1 MSVVTADRKLGD
13 ETDGARSRGVNRRS
27 FLRKTAAGAGGL
39 LIGFY
44 LPSRSRLKADA
55 GEAKLNAF
63 VHVGSD
69 DHVTLFIH
77 KAEMGQ
83 GTVTSLSMLL
93 AEELECDWKK
103 IRTEFPGVSRE
114 YGAFQGVVGSAS
126 IRSSWTQL
134 RQAGASAREMLIAA
148 AAQRWGVDKSMCR
161 AENNSVINTS
171 SNAKLSYGALAED
184 AAKMPVPANVT
195 LKDAKD
201 FRLIGKATKRLDTP
215 SKVDGTATFGIDV
228 QRPGMQYAVI
238 ARCPVF
244 GGKVASFDA
253 SKTKTVP
260 GVKSVV
266 QISNGVA
273 VLADNTW
280 NAMEGRRALTVQ
292 WDEGPTASMNSARLS
307 QIFADKL
314 QQPGSVARKDGDA
327 AAAISNGSKKIDST
341 YEVPFLAHAPM
352 EPMNCTA
359 DVRADSCEVWASTQM
374 QSPARDAAAKITG
387 LNPEKVQVHTE
398 FMGGGFGR
406 RGQVDFINEAVE
418 VSKAAGIPVK
428 VTWSR
433 EDDLQQ
439 DQYRPASAC
448 RFSGA
453 LDAEGWP
460 VALTARIACPPFGG
474 LQNGVSRTGVEGV
487 STMPYGL
494 ANFLCDYHAIDA
506 GIPVNYWRSV
516 GYSQNTFFIESFL
529 DELAAAGG
537 KDPVELRRKMLAS
550 VPRLRAALELAADKA
565 GWGKP
570 LPAGRGRGVS
580 VVNNVGSFTAQIAE
594 VSVNAGKIRVNR
606 VVCAVDCGQV
616 VNPAGVEQQIQ
627 SAIVFGLTA
636 ALKGGITI
644 DRGRVQQ
651 ENFHQYEVLRI
662 DEMPVIEVHMV
673 PSSAAPGGIGE
684 AGTPGIAPAVINAI
698 FAATGKRIRRLPVRA
713 EDLA

>member
-1 MSVVTADRKLGD
+1 M
-13 ETDGARSRGVNRRS
+13 NRRG
-27 FLRKTAAGAGGL
+27 FLKSTAGGL
-39 LIGFY
+39 VVAFH
-44 LPSRSRLKADA
+44 LPIRSKADA
-55 GEAKLNAF
+55 PAKLNAF
-63 VHVGSD
+63 VHIGSND
-69 DHVTLFIH
+69 TVTLFIH

-93 AEELECDWKK
+93 AEELECAWKD
-103 IRTEFPGVSRE
+103 IRSEFPGVSRE

-126 IRSSWTQL
+126 IRSSWEPL
-134 RQAGASAREMLIAA
+134 RKAGATAREMLIAA
-148 AAQRWGVDKSMCR
+148 AAQRWNVDRTKCR
-161 AENNSVINTS
+161 AENSAVVNSDTGHQF
-171 SNAKLSYGALAED
+171 SYGSLADD
-184 AAKMPVPANVT
+184 AAKLPVPASVT
-195 LKDAKD
+195 LKDRTQ
-201 FRLIGKATKRLDTP
+201 FRLIGKPTRRLDTP
-215 SKVDGTATFGIDV
+215 SKVDGSATFGIDV
-228 QRPGMQYAVI
+228 RRPGMLYAVV

-253 SKTKTVP
+253 SKTRQVP
-260 GVKSVV
+260 GVRNAI

-280 NAMEGRRALTVQ
+280 NAMEGRRALAIQ
-292 WDEGPTASMNSARLS
+292 WDEGPTAAMNSARLS
-307 QIFADKL
+307 TIFADKL
-314 QQPGSVARKDGDA
+314 QQPGAIARKEGDA
-327 AAAISNGSKKIDST
+327 ATAMANAAKRIDAT

-352 EPMNCTA
+352 EPLNCVA

-374 QSPARDAAAKITG
+374 QTSARDVAVKITG
-387 LNPEKVQVHTE
+387 LKPENVQVHTE

-406 RGQVDFINEAVE
+406 RGQVDFISEAVE
-418 VSKAAGIPVK
+418 VSKAAGVPVK

-439 DQYRPASAC
+439 DMYRPASAC
-448 RFSGA
+448 RFAGV
-453 LDAEGWP
+453 LDTEGWP
-460 VALTARIACPPFGG
+460 VAVTARIACPPFGG
-474 LQNGVSRTGVEGV
+474 LRDGVARTGVEGV
-487 STMPYGL
+487 ATMPYGV
-494 ANFLCDYHAIDA
+494 ANFLCDYHAVEA

-516 GYSQNTFFIESFL
+516 GYSQNTFFMESFI

-537 KDPVELRRKMLAS
+537 KDPVELRLRMLAD
-550 VPRLRAALELAADKA
+550 VPRLRAALQLAADKA

-570 LPAGRGRGVS
+570 LPAARARGVA

-594 VSVNAGKIRVNR
+594 ISTAAGKVRVHR

-616 VNPAGVEQQIQ
+616 VNPSGVEQQIQ

-684 AGTPGIAPAVINAI
+684 AGTPGIAPAVTNAL
-698 FAATGKRIRRLPVRA
+698 FAATGRRVRQLPIRA
-713 EDLA
+713 ADLV

>member
-1 MSVVTADRKLGD
+1 MTTARPLAPCVSLGLERKLD
-13 ETDGARSRGVNRRS
+13 RRS
-27 FLRKTAAGAGGL
+27 FLRNTAAGAGGL

-44 LPSRSRLKADA
+44 LPSQSRLKADA
-55 GEAKLNAF
+55 VASKLNAY

-69 DHVTLFIH
+69 DTVALFIH

-114 YGAFQGVVGSAS
+114 YGFQGVVGSAS
-126 IRSSWTQL
+126 IRSSWTPL

-148 AAQRWGVDKSMCR
+148 AAKKWGVDPSACR

-171 SNAKLSYGALAED
+171 SGAKLSFGSLAEE
-184 AAKMPVPANVT
+184 ASKLPVPANVT
-195 LKDAKD
+195 LKDPKQ

-228 QRPGMQYAVI
+228 RRPGMQYAVI

-253 SKTKTVP
+253 SKAKAVP

-266 QISNGVA
+266 QVSNGVA

-280 NAMEGRRALTVQ
+280 NAMEGRRALAIQ
-292 WDEGPTASMNSARLS
+292 WDEGPTAAMNSTLLS
-307 QIFADKL
+307 QMFADKI
-314 QQPGSVARKDGDA
+314 QQPGAVARKDGDA
-327 AAAISNGSKKIDST
+327 AAAIANATKKIDAT

-352 EPMNCTA
+352 EPMNCAA

-374 QSPARDAAAKITG
+374 QTSARDTAVKITG
-387 LNPEKVQVHTE
+387 LKPESVQLHTE

-406 RGQVDFINEAVE
+406 RGQVDFISEAVE
-418 VSKAAGIPVK
+418 VSKAAGVPVK

-433 EDDLQQ
+433 EDDLQH
-439 DQYRPASAC
+439 DMYRPASAC

-453 LDAEGWP
+453 LDADGWP
-460 VALTARIACPPFGG
+460 VAVTARIACPPFGG
-474 LQNGVSRTGVEGV
+474 LQNGVSRNGVEGV
-487 STMPYGL
+487 STMPYSV
-494 ANFLCDYHAIDA
+494 ANFLCDYHAVDA
-506 GIPVNYWRSV
+506 GIPVTYWRSV

-529 DELAAAGG
+529 DELAALGG
-537 KDPVELRRKMLAS
+537 KDPVEVRLRMLANQ
-550 VPRLRAALELAADKA
+550 PRLRAALELAADKA

-570 LPAGRGRGVS
+570 LPAGRARGVS

-594 VSVNAGKIRVNR
+594 VSAAGGKIKVHR

-662 DEMPVIEVHMV
+662 EEMPVVEVHMV

-684 AGTPGIAPAVINAI
+684 AGTPGIAPAVTNAL
-698 FAATGKRIRRLPVRA
+698 FAATGKRVRRLPILA
-713 EDLA
+713 ADLA

>member
-1 MSVVTADRKLGD
+1 MTTARIEKGLD
-13 ETDGARSRGVNRRS
+13 RRS

-39 LIGFY
+39 LVGFY
-44 LPSRSRLKADA
+44 LPSRSRLKADT
-55 GEAKLNAF
+55 GESKLNAF
-63 VHVGSD
+63 VHVGPD

-134 RQAGASAREMLIAA
+134 RQAGATAREMLIAA
-148 AAQRWGVDKSMCR
+148 AAQRWGVDKSTCR

-171 SNAKLSYGALAED
+171 SNAKLSFGALAED
-184 AAKMPVPANVT
+184 AAKIAPPATVT
-195 LKDAKD
+195 LKDPKD
-201 FRLIGKATKRLDTP
+201 FRLIGKPTKRLDTP

-228 QRPGMQYAVI
+228 RRPGMQYAVI

-253 SKTKTVP
+253 SKTKLVP
-260 GVKSVV
+260 GVKNVV

-280 NAMEGRRALTVQ
+280 NAMEGRRALTIQ
-292 WDEGPTASMNSARLS
+292 WDEGPTAAMNSGRLS
-307 QIFADKL
+307 QIFADKI
-314 QQPGSVARKDGDA
+314 QQPGSIAKQAGDA
-327 AAAISNGSKKIDST
+327 VTAMASASKKIDAT

-352 EPMNCTA
+352 EPLNCTA

-374 QSPARDAAAKITG
+374 QSPARDAAAKITR

-406 RGQVDFINEAVE
+406 RGQVDFISEAVE

-474 LQNGVSRTGVEGV
+474 LQNGVARTGVEGV
-487 STMPYGL
+487 ATMPYAL

-537 KDPVELRRKMLAS
+537 KDPVELRLRMLAS

-565 GWGKP
+565 GWGKS
-570 LPAGRGRGVS
+570 LPAGRARGVS
-580 VVNNVGSFTAQIAE
+580 VVNNVASFTAQVAE
-594 VSVNAGKIRVNR
+594 VSINAGKIRVNR
-606 VVCAVDCGQV
+606 VICAVDCGQV

-673 PSSAAPGGIGE
+673 RSSAAPGGIGE
-684 AGTPGIAPAVINAI
+684 AGTPGIAPAVANAI
-698 FAATGKRIRRLPVRA
+698 FAATGKRIRRLPIRA

>member
-1 MSVVTADRKLGD
+1 MSAVKSDR
-13 ETDGARSRGVNRRS
+13 AMNRRN
-27 FLRKTAAGAGGL
+27 FLRNTAAGAGGL

-44 LPSRSRLKADA
+44 LPSRTPLKAA
-55 GEAKLNAF
+55 ASASKLNAF
-63 VHVGSD
+63 VHVGAD
-69 DHVTLFIH
+69 DSVTLFIH

-126 IRSSWTQL
+126 IRSSWDPL
-134 RQAGASAREMLIAA
+134 RKAGASAREMLIAA
-148 AAQRWGVDKSMCR
+148 AAARWGVDRSECR
-161 AENNSVINTS
+161 AENNSVINTAS
-171 SNAKLSYGALAED
+171 GAKLSYGSLAED
-184 AAKMPVPANVT
+184 AAKLHVPANVA
-195 LKDAKD
+195 LKDPTQ
-201 FRLIGKATKRLDTP
+201 FRLIGKATRRLDTP
-215 SKVDGTATFGIDV
+215 SKIDGSATFGIDV
-228 QRPGMQYAVI
+228 RRPGMLYAVV

-244 GGKVASFDA
+244 GGKVTGFDA
-253 SKTKTVP
+253 SKTKLVP
-260 GVKSVV
+260 GVKNVI

-280 NAMEGRRALTVQ
+280 NAMEGRRALKIQ
-292 WDEGPTASMNSARLS
+292 WDEGPTAAMNSARLS
-307 QIFADKL
+307 GIFAEKI
-314 QQPGSVARKDGDA
+314 QQPGAVARKEGDA
-327 AAAISNGSKKIDST
+327 AAAMGNAARRIDAT

-352 EPMNCTA
+352 EPLNCAA
-359 DVRADSCEVWASTQM
+359 DVRADSCEMWASTQM
-374 QSPARDAAAKITG
+374 QTSARDAAVKITG
-387 LNPEKVQVHTE
+387 LKPENVQVHTE

-406 RGQVDFINEAVE
+406 RGQVDFISEAVE
-418 VSKAAGIPVK
+418 VSKAAGVPVK

-439 DQYRPASAC
+439 DMYRPASAC
-448 RFSGA
+448 RFWGA

-460 VALTARIACPPFGG
+460 VAVTARIACPPFGG
-474 LQNGVSRTGVEGV
+474 LRDGVARTGVEGV
-487 STMPYGL
+487 STMPYDV
-494 ANFLCDYHAIDA
+494 ANILCEYHAIDA

-516 GYSQNTFFIESFL
+516 GYSQNTFFMESFV

-537 KDPVELRRKMLAS
+537 KDPVELRLRMLKK
-550 VPRLRAALELAADKA
+550 VPRLHAALELAADKA

-570 LPAGRGRGVS
+570 VPAGRARGVS

-594 VSVNAGKIRVNR
+594 VSATAGKIRVHR
-606 VVCAVDCGQV
+606 VICAVDCGQV

-644 DRGRVQQ
+644 DHGRVEQ

-662 DEMPVIEVHMV
+662 DEMPVIEVHIV

-684 AGTPGIAPAVINAI
+684 AGTPGIAPAVANAI
-698 FAATGKRIRRLPVRA
+698 FSATGKRVRQLPIRSS
-713 EDLA
+713 DLA

>member
-1 MSVVTADRKLGD
+1 M
-13 ETDGARSRGVNRRS
+13 NRRG
-27 FLRKTAAGAGGL
+27 FLKSAAGGL
-39 LIGFY
+39 VVAFH
-44 LPSRSRLKADA
+44 LPSRSKADA
-55 GEAKLNAF
+55 GESKLNAF

-134 RQAGASAREMLIAA
+134 RQAGATAREMLIAA
-148 AAQRWGVDKSMCR
+148 AAQRWGVDKSTCR

-171 SNAKLSYGALAED
+171 SGAKLSYGSLAED
-184 AAKMPVPANVT
+184 AAKMPVPASVT
-195 LKDAKD
+195 LKDPKQ

-215 SKVDGTATFGIDV
+215 EKVDGTATFGIDV
-228 QRPGMQYAVI
+228 RRPGMQYAVI

-253 SKTKTVP
+253 SKAKAVP

-280 NAMEGRRALTVQ
+280 NAMEGRRALAIQ
-292 WDEGPTASMNSARLS
+292 WDEGPTAAMNSARLS
-307 QIFADKL
+307 QIFAEKI
-314 QQPGSVARKDGDA
+314 QQPGAIARKEGDA
-327 AAAISNGSKKIDST
+327 TTLITSMAIANAAKKIDAI

-352 EPMNCTA
+352 EPLNCAA

-374 QSPARDAAAKITG
+374 QSPARDAAVKITG
-387 LNPEKVQVHTE
+387 LKPENVQIHTE

-406 RGQVDFINEAVE
+406 RGQVDFISEAVE
-418 VSKAAGIPVK
+418 VSKAAGVPVK

-433 EDDLQQ
+433 EDDLQH
-439 DQYRPASAC
+439 DMYRPASAC
-448 RFSGA
+448 KFSGA

-460 VALTARIACPPFGG
+460 VALTARIACPAFGG
-474 LQNGVSRTGVEGV
+474 LQNGVSRNGVEGV
-487 STMPYGL
+487 STMPYSV
-494 ANFLCDYHAIDA
+494 ANFLCDYHAVDA
-506 GIPVNYWRSV
+506 GIPVTYWRSV

-529 DELAAAGG
+529 DELAAMGG
-537 KDPVELRRKMLAS
+537 KDPVELRLRMLAN

-594 VSVNAGKIRVNR
+594 VSVANGKPRVHR

-636 ALKGGITI
+636 VLKGGITI
-644 DRGRVQQ
+644 DGGRVQQ
-651 ENFHQYEVLRI
+651 ENFHQYDVLRI

-698 FAATGKRIRRLPVRA
+698 FAATGKRVRRLPVQA
-713 EDLA
+713 KDLA